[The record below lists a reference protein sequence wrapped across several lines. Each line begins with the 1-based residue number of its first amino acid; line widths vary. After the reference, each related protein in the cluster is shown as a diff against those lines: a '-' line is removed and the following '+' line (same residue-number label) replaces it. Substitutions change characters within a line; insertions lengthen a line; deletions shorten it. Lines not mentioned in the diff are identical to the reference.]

1 LLVAFEDGV
10 EELEDELLLFAGEE
24 LELLELALKLRLR
37 AVRTRIGHDLRNRI
51 YKF

>member
-24 LELLELALKLRLR
+24 LELLELALKL
-37 AVRTRIGHDLRNRI
+37 
-51 YKF
+51 